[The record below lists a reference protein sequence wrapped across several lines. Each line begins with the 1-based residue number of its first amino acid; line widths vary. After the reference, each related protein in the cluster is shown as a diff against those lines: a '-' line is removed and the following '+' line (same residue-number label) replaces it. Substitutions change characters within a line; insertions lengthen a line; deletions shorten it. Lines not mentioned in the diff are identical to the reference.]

1 MNHRGFRRGLQI
13 LALVAG
19 LGLAAAV
26 AAAGSPGRD
35 RLPALI
41 GFPNRTGEARTL
53 SVAGPL
59 DLDNPFFQ
67 SLGSNGR
74 SCVTCHVPSDGW
86 SIVPAHV
93 QARFRESGGQDPL
106 FQPNDGSTSPL
117 ADISTVEA
125 RRAAYR
131 LLLSRG
137 LIRVGLGI
145 PAGAEF
151 TLVAVDDPHGY
162 ASAAELSLFRRPLP
176 STNLGFLT
184 TVMWDGRETSAT
196 GTLYDDLARQA
207 DAATRGHA
215 EATRSLTPAEQQAIV
230 DLETATFTAQDWDR
244 QAGRL
249 RAARARGG
257 VRELA
262 EEPFVPELAGPF
274 TLFDAWWAA
283 RGRWGPER
291 QAVARGQAVFNTRS
305 FGPSRSTCAA
315 CHSVPNVGS
324 HAAGGFFN
332 LGLSDEERRPPE
344 LPLYTLRCLTTGREI
359 RTTDPGRALVT
370 GRCSDIGRFK
380 VPALRGLAARAPY
393 FHNGSA
399 ATLGEV
405 VEVYEQRFGIGLTAE
420 ERADLVAFLRAL

>member
-1 MNHRGFRRGLQI
+1 MHHRGCRRGCQI
-13 LALVAG
+13 LALIAG

-35 RLPALI
+35 RWPALLA
-41 GFPNRTGEARTL
+41 FANRTGEARTL

-67 SLGSNGR
+67 SLGTNGR
-74 SCVTCHVPSDGW
+74 TCATCHVPSDGW
-86 SIVPAHV
+86 SLVPAHV
-93 QARFRESGGQDPL
+93 QARFHASGGQDPL
-106 FQPNDGSTSPL
+106 FRPHDGSTSPL
-117 ADISTVEA
+117 ADVSTVEA

-131 LLLSRG
+131 LLLRKG

-145 PAGAEF
+145 PPGAEF
-151 TLVAVDDPHGY
+151 TLVAVDDPYGY

-176 STNLGFLT
+176 STNLQFLT
-184 TVMWDGRETSAT
+184 TVMWDGRHTSAD
-196 GTLYDDLARQA
+196 GPILLDLARQA

-215 EATRSLTPAEQQAIV
+215 QATRSLTPGEEQAIV
-230 DLETATFTAQDWDR
+230 DLETAIFTAQEWDR
-244 QAGRL
+244 QAGKL
-249 RAARARGG
+249 HAARARGG

-262 EEPFVPELAGPF
+262 DEPFVPDLGGPF
-274 TLFDAWWAA
+274 TLFDAWWSA

-291 QAVARGQAVFNTRS
+291 QAVARGQELFNART
-305 FGPSRSTCAA
+305 FGPSRLTCAA
-315 CHSVPNVGS
+315 CHSVPNAGS

-332 LGLSDEERRPPE
+332 LGLSDEAQRPPD
-344 LPLYTLRCLTTGREI
+344 LPLYTLRCLTTGQEI

-370 GRCSDIGRFK
+370 GRCRDIGRFK
-380 VPALRGLAARAPY
+380 VPTLRGLAARAPY

-405 VEVYEQRFGIGLTAE
+405 VDFYDERFGIGLTVE